1 MDLPQVDE
9 LEAEASLVGQAKK
22 MELLPQLSPNLQESF
37 DQAEQKD
44 SLSQDVRPY
53 FGKLEQGESFVCP
66 PAIQESGEQVE
77 GLILYQTV
85 EEETQME
92 KTTEDIVEAAG
103 SPENSIETAPVCLS
117 EEVEEITER
126 QMDHEPFM
134 HVSLIEMTEKTAQHL
149 DAKATVME
157 LDSIYSG
164 YARHSSPAASTMTP
178 DEGTSKSMEGVQ
190 TGVSVGQEA
199 YESVGEDEDLL
210 PGIITRKNRTLL
222 HDHSSNDDDLPQQHE
237 TAMAPAS
244 PADTQ
249 SSHPNVF
256 LPSDS
261 DCGNKPQELQLPVK
275 TEETKRESVEDIYP
289 DSSDVKQVDFL
300 SAVKAEDVVPKDEQ
314 LDYPIKP
321 ETLETKSELLSISV
335 KPEGFERKADV
346 YSAFSAGGKLKTET
360 KPEDLEFTTYP
371 DSSEEK
377 CKAKAEPLEFTLP
390 DVKGKIKQELLEA
403 DSTVLTP
410 KLEQS
415 EGLVDAAASLV
426 VKGQLKKLC
435 SPGNNC
441 VLASPCKFL
450 TWFLPKGVCVF
461 ETAGRLIAM
470 VLVVLVGWF
479 VDASQFKGRTQT
491 SALVWV
497 LHLQA
502 DRSVLLGL
510 PDFVPQELTFVFAV
524 PIRSL
529 CQ

>member
-9 LEAEASLVGQAKK
+9 LEAETSLVGQAKK

-92 KTTEDIVEAAG
+92 KTTGDIVEAPG
-103 SPENSIETAPVCLS
+103 SLENSIETAPVCLS
-117 EEVEEITER
+117 EDVEEITER
-126 QMDHEPFM
+126 QMDHETFM
-134 HVSLIEMTEKTAQHL
+134 DVSLVEMTEKTAQPL
-149 DAKATVME
+149 IAKASVME

-164 YARHSSPAASTMTP
+164 YTRHSSPAASTMTP
-178 DEGTSKSMEGVQ
+178 VIASLSDEGTSKSIEGFQ

-199 YESVGEDEDLL
+199 YESVGEDENLL
-210 PGIITRKNRTLL
+210 PGIITCKNRTLL
-222 HDHSSNDDDLPQQHE
+222 HDHSRNGDDLPRQHE
-237 TAMAPAS
+237 TDVAPAS
-244 PADTQ
+244 PADTK

-256 LPSDS
+256 LSSDS
-261 DCGNKPQELQLPVK
+261 DCGNNPQQLQLPVK

-289 DSSDVKQVDFL
+289 DSSDVKQGDFL
-300 SAVKAEDVVPKDEQ
+300 SAVKAENVVPKDEQ

-335 KPEGFERKADV
+335 KPEGLERKADV
-346 YSAFSAGGKLKTET
+346 YSAFSDGAKLKTET

-410 KLEQS
+410 KLEQPD
-415 EGLVDAAASLV
+415 GLVDAAASLV

-435 SPGNNC
+435 SPGNNI
-441 VLASPCKFL
+441 VL
-450 TWFLPKGVCVF
+450 G
-461 ETAGRLIAM
+461 
-470 VLVVLVGWF
+470 
-479 VDASQFKGRTQT
+479 
-491 SALVWV
+491 
-497 LHLQA
+497 
-502 DRSVLLGL
+502 
-510 PDFVPQELTFVFAV
+510 
-524 PIRSL
+524 SL
-529 CQ
+529 K